1 MGPELPFEA
10 VQAFAAFDPARMQA
24 ENEWRS
30 FIVAVRG
37 DLLIGVMQ
45 VGDDQITNLHV
56 DPTSWNEGAGSK
68 LLVAAELD
76 PACDLTSHLVRLQA
90 AVAMPPDFLLR
101 GIKAKSAVRRTR
113 ADARRKVR
121 KFSASS
127 RLMPQATGSWS
138 CTTM

>member
-1 MGPELPFEA
+1 

-56 DPTSWNEGAGSK
+56 DPASWNEGAGSK
-68 LLVAAELD
+68 LLVAAELG
-76 PACDLTSHLVRLQA
+76 PACDLTSDLVRLQA
-90 AVAMPPDFLLR
+90 AAAMPKVFSLR
-101 GIKAKSAVRRTR
+101 EIKAKSAPGDLQWPPGM
-113 ADARRKVR
+113 ALDGQS
-121 KFSASS
+121 SAQTQ
-127 RLMPQATGSWS
+127 RFR
-138 CTTM
+138 